1 LIQIP
6 GPVHG
11 SAAAEG
17 IGAKGAEVGGP
28 KHRWQEGVTPERAFG
43 TRKGLWYKYA
53 MEEVRKLLMAAVKA
67 LNGGQLKEA
76 ERLCRAALD
85 KDPHPEAFN
94 LLGAIA
100 SSRGRNDDAVDYMRK
115 AIELGGGSSD
125 FRLNLAQILEKK
137 SYENIGRGEGHIT
150 EALAHYRWVVKQEP
164 ANVTAVIGTA
174 RVLER
179 LGRIGEALGH
189 IEPLLARS
197 QADPRILTLL
207 AQLALAEGKIGDA
220 GRIED
225 AIGRLKRRLSG
236 DGLSRGDESGLL
248 FTLGKLLDRNGAYDE
263 AFAAY
268 SRANEIRFSGDR
280 EPGFSRRA
288 DDMIATFGAANLARL
303 PRAGARSEL
312 PLFIVGM
319 PRSGT
324 TLAEQILDS
333 HQDVF
338 GAGELKNVRSLVRGL
353 PERLGTAEPY
363 PQCALGLTQS
373 VVDKLGVEHLADLGG
388 LAPGKARIVN
398 KFPLNF
404 VHLAFIELIAP
415 GARIVHCSRN
425 ALDTCLSIYF
435 QSWSFPVY
443 YRKDLASI
451 GRFYRDYE
459 RLMGHWRDV
468 LELPIFELAN
478 EELIDA
484 PDDMIRALV
493 DFCGLD
499 WDPDCLKFNENKR
512 FVDSSSYDQVRKSVN
527 DGSVGRWRNYEKHLA
542 PLKEALEID

>member
-1 LIQIP
+1 MILGSRPEDPP
-6 GPVHG
+6 GPG
-11 SAAAEG
+11 
-17 IGAKGAEVGGP
+17 
-28 KHRWQEGVTPERAFG
+28 
-43 TRKGLWYKYA
+43 KYA
-53 MEEVRKLLMAAVKA
+53 MEDVRNLLMAAAKA
-67 LNGGQLKEA
+67 LNGGKLGEA

-85 KDPHPEAFN
+85 KSHHPEAFN

-100 SSRGRNDDAVDYMRK
+100 SSRGRNEDAVEYMRK
-115 AIELGGGSSD
+115 AVELGGETTA

-137 SYENIGRGEGHIT
+137 SYENVGRGEGHIT
-150 EALAHYRWVVKQEP
+150 EALARYRWVLKREP
-164 ANVTAVIGTA
+164 GNVTAVTGTA
-174 RVLER
+174 RILER
-179 LGRIGEALGH
+179 LGRTAEALGH
-189 IEPLLARS
+189 IGPLLDSS
-197 QADPRILTLL
+197 QADPRILALL

-220 GRIED
+220 
-225 AIGRLKRRLSG
+225 IGRLKGRLSDG
-236 DGLSRGDESGLL
+236 GLSRGDESGLL
-248 FTLGKLLDRNGAYDE
+248 FALGKLLDRSGAYDE
-263 AFAAY
+263 AFQAY
-268 SRANEIRFSGDR
+268 SRANEMRFSGDP

-288 DDMIATFGAANLARL
+288 DDMIATFGAVNLARL
-303 PRAGARSEL
+303 PRAAERSEL
-312 PLFIVGM
+312 PVFIVGM

-333 HQDVF
+333 HEDVF

-353 PERLGTAEPY
+353 PQRLGTDAPY
-363 PQCALGLTQS
+363 PQCALGLTQP
-373 VVDKLGVEHLADLGG
+373 VVDRLGVEHLAGLGS

-435 QSWSFPVY
+435 QPWSFAVY
-443 YRKDLASI
+443 YRKDLGSI
-451 GRFYRDYE
+451 GRFYRDYQ

-468 LELPIFELAN
+468 LELSMFELVN

-484 PDDMIRALV
+484 PDEKIRALV

-499 WDPDCLKFNENKR
+499 WDPDCLKFHQNKR
-512 FVDSSSYDQVRKSVN
+512 FVDSSSYDQVRKSLN

-542 PLKEALEID
+542 PLKEALETD